1 MQILPAII
9 YTTLQLLVDVLYLD
23 LTLVTVNSVEAYWAV
38 LKRRVLPRF
47 TRLQILEKADRS
59 LFMAIVEDEA

>member
-1 MQILPAII
+1 MQILPSSLHTPI
-9 YTTLQLLVDVLYLD
+9 QLLMYVLYLY

-38 LKRRVLPRF
+38 LKKRVLPRF

>member
-1 MQILPAII
+1 M
-9 YTTLQLLVDVLYLD
+9 YVLYLY

-38 LKRRVLPRF
+38 LKKRVLPRF

>member
-1 MQILPAII
+1 MQILPG
-9 YTTLQLLVDVLYLD
+9 TLHTPIQLLMYVLYLY
-23 LTLVTVNSVEAYWAV
+23 LTLVKVNSVEAYWAV
-38 LKRRVLPRF
+38 LKKRVLPRF